1 MAFGRVPQT
10 PQATPKLYLTIAV
23 AGGAYHSEGFTVQ
36 EFEAEY
42 TAALSGQRM
51 MHVGDTGLVISPYR
65 VPGVQKGYHSA
76 SGWLPSNATPR
87 AATRAP
93 HASLLNGATP
103 GASSAAPGWRW
114 PDHQDGF

>member
-10 PQATPKLYLTIAV
+10 PQATLKMYLTIAV

-51 MHVGDTGLVISPYR
+51 MRVGDTGLVISPYC
-65 VPGVQKGYHSA
+65 VQGVHKGYQSA
-76 SGWLPSNATPR
+76 SGWLPSNPSPCSSKS
-87 AATRAP
+87 P

-103 GASSAAPGWRW
+103 GASSGAPGWRW
-114 PDHQDGF
+114 PDHQGGF